1 MNVLRSRDNARYKH
15 WRAIAQEAKIR
26 RAQSVALL
34 IGEHLIEAA
43 LQAKMP
49 LREMIFAESFCQD
62 EHLLRLAALANIPS
76 VAITDAMFSTLC
88 DTPSIAGIAGVMALP
103 VAPPHLENAPVAH
116 QRIVVLDAIQDAG
129 NLGTL
134 LRSAAAFGYSQAIL
148 GPGCADPWSP
158 KSLRA
163 GMGAQFV
170 LAICTTTDLASCI
183 QQLMIPTLAAVAHGG
198 DRLDAISIPSAH
210 AWVFGSEGQGI
221 STNVLEA
228 TSQSVRIPTPGKTE
242 SLNVAAAAAICLYES
257 SRQLKTNA
265 GQD

>member
-15 WRAIAQEAKIR
+15 WRTIAQDAKIR
-26 RAQSVALL
+26 RDQSVALL

-49 LREMIFAESFCQD
+49 VREIIFAESFCQN
-62 EHLLRLAALANIPS
+62 EHLLRLANLANTPS

-88 DTPSIAGIAGVMALP
+88 DTPSIAGIAAVIALP
-103 VAPPHLENAPVAH
+103 AAQSNLENASAAH

-170 LAICTTTDLASCI
+170 LAIRTTTELVSCI
-183 QQLMIPTLAAVAHGG
+183 QQLRIPSLAAVAHGG
-198 DRLDAISIPSAH
+198 DRLNAISIPSAH

-221 STNVLEA
+221 SPNVLEA
-228 TSQSVRIPTPGKTE
+228 TSQSVRIPTLGQTE

-265 GQD
+265 AQD